1 MLLHHVVKIN
11 CILNMENKVNYNDK
25 VLAIEE
31 TTPQK
36 KVCKCCGKELPITMF
51 NKRGTGHRNICIS
64 CERADSGASDKFKE
78 YTSREL
84 MEELHARGFK
94 GTLKRMKVETLTI

>member
-1 MLLHHVVKIN
+1 MDNNNVGDKPLATIVTTS
-11 CILNMENKVNYNDK
+11 NK
-25 VLAIEE
+25 
-31 TTPQK
+31 K
-36 KVCKCCGKELPITMF
+36 KCKCCGKELPITMF

-94 GTLKRMKVETLTI
+94 GTLKRMKIETLTI

>member
-1 MLLHHVVKIN
+1 MLPVVVVKIN
-11 CILNMENKVNYNDK
+11 YILNMGNNCDKPPTTTAVNANRK
-25 VLAIEE
+25 TCI
-31 TTPQK
+31 
-36 KVCKCCGKELPITMF
+36 CCGKELPITMF

>member
-1 MLLHHVVKIN
+1 MDNNNNVGDKPLATIVTTS
-11 CILNMENKVNYNDK
+11 NK
-25 VLAIEE
+25 
-31 TTPQK
+31 K
-36 KVCKCCGKELPITMF
+36 KCKCCGKELPITMF

-94 GTLKRMKVETLTI
+94 GTLKRMKIETLTI

>member
-1 MLLHHVVKIN
+1 
-11 CILNMENKVNYNDK
+11 MENNSNYSNE
-25 VLAIEE
+25 VLAVEE
-31 TTPQK
+31 IAQQK
-36 KVCKCCGKELPITMF
+36 KKCKCCGKDLTITMF
-51 NKRGTGHRNICIS
+51 NKKGKGYRNICIS

-94 GTLKRMKVETLTI
+94 GTLKRMKIETLTI

>member
-1 MLLHHVVKIN
+1 MLLHHAVKIN
-11 CILNMENKVNYNDK
+11 YILNMENNSDYSNKI
-25 VLAIEE
+25 LAIEE
-31 TTPQK
+31 TTTEK
-36 KVCKCCGKELPITMF
+36 KTCKCCGKELHITMF

-84 MEELHARGFK
+84 MEELRSRGFK
-94 GTLKRMKVETLTI
+94 GTFKRMKVETITI

>member
-11 CILNMENKVNYNDK
+11 YILNMENKVDYSNE

-31 TTPQK
+31 TTQQK
-36 KVCKCCGKELPITMF
+36 KICKCCGKELPITMF
-51 NKRGTGHRNICIS
+51 NKKGKGHRNTCIS
-64 CERADSGASDKFKE
+64 CERADSGASDKFKA